1 MNLRAVY
8 PNPNDPNEEMSF
20 EELRAKAR
28 GWTDRIWVAES
39 REKAV
44 KVSASQE
51 NDQELRSAAT
61 NKSPEQPLIDT
72 ERSSD
77 LHKVSEART
86 ENTYDED
93 IRSQKNGRIK
103 KMKIREVKAETQ
115 TGIALSLIH
124 KPITYMLPVK
134 TNLESPTGPKL
145 KRLKSAEPT
154 MTLHTKAATNDIL
167 DIFNQP
173 LGDIDLMAAQP
184 ESAGES
190 DYEDDDYTS
199 AGEST
204 GTGRISGRS
213 EFGDDDTEARNS
225 TNREDTEI
233 ASASPWSDFTASK
246 HVPNLDSLDDV
257 TEDRDCDGV
266 EEQEYVVVDRTNRS
280 HPETND
286 DVDLITPK
294 SPLCTNESYRSR
306 FVPIPPENYQAP
318 NGPYRD
324 PSQAIQNRLPFMTP
338 IVEKTESSIGAMTIR
353 DDFDSFSSKT
363 PSRWKGDFPEILET
377 DELMSPIQAIQGI
390 VGEGEPSYSKIQSPP
405 ELNTATSKTSPLNQK
420 ATPKAWSGPIIKD
433 RQCNPTDETIRKT
446 ILDNLEPPLS
456 SHASFFDHRPLT
468 FSKSTEIR
476 KFVKSLTKPSKGS
489 AEKTPGNLSLSP
501 SLKFPDACSST
512 YTVKRELGK
521 GAFAPVYLIQE
532 EERIDNESQQGSPK
546 RWALKCEHPPSSWE
560 FYIMT
565 TVHAR
570 LASSMP
576 DAHPSLP
583 RSLLKPHGLHLF
595 ADEAYLLEEY
605 VDQGTLLNLVN
616 LAKADPSG
624 VLDETIAMFFT
635 VELLRTIEA
644 MHSLGILHG
653 DLKADNCLVRLSPNA
668 SSSSS
673 PSSASS
679 SASSS
684 SSSEQWEAEYSASGS
699 GGWSHKGLCLID
711 FGRSIDLH
719 HFLPNVTFIAD
730 WKTDIADCP
739 EMRALRPWTWQVDY
753 WGMACIAHSLLY
765 GKYLDAIPVPV
776 SSSSSSS
783 ASSSAPVSASTSTST
798 STSMMSTDHDN
809 DIDINIINNNI
820 ATNHK
825 RRWKLKEPLKRYWQT
840 KIWASF
846 FDACMNPV
854 LTAEENGS
862 KEDGGVMPLTRT
874 LKGVREGMESWLERE
889 GGKRGLKGGL
899 RRLEERVKGK

>member
-1 MNLRAVY
+1 MNLEAVY

-20 EELRAKAR
+20 EELRSMAR
-28 GWTDRIWVAES
+28 GWTDRIWLAES
-39 REKAV
+39 RGKAV
-44 KVSASQE
+44 RVSASQE
-51 NDQELRSAAT
+51 KDKEKEFCSAVIG
-61 NKSPEQPLIDT
+61 KSPEQPLIDI
-72 ERSSD
+72 EPSSD
-77 LHKVSEART
+77 LHKVSEARI
-86 ENTYDED
+86 ENTFDED
-93 IRSQKNGRIK
+93 IRSQKNGRTK
-103 KMKIREVKAETQ
+103 KMKIREVKAEAQ
-115 TGIALSLIH
+115 TSIALSPIH

-173 LGDIDLMAAQP
+173 LGDIDLMATQP

-213 EFGDDDTEARNS
+213 EFGDDDTEARHS
-225 TNREDTEI
+225 INREDTEV
-233 ASASPWSDFTASK
+233 ASASPWLDFTASK
-246 HVPNLDSLDDV
+246 HVPNLDILTDV
-257 TEDRDCDGV
+257 TEDRDRDKV
-266 EEQEYVVVDRTNRS
+266 EEQEYVLVDRTNRS
-280 HPETND
+280 HPESED
-286 DVDLITPK
+286 DVDIITPI
-294 SPLCTNESYRSR
+294 SPLCTSESYRSR

-363 PSRWKGDFPEILET
+363 PSRRKGDFLEILET

-390 VGEGEPSYSKIQSPP
+390 VGEGESSYNKVQTPP
-405 ELNTATSKTSPLNQK
+405 ELNTASSKTSPLNHR
-420 ATPKAWSGPIIKD
+420 ATPKARSGPIIKD
-433 RQCNPTDETIRKT
+433 RQCNPTDESIRKT
-446 ILDNLEPPLS
+446 ILDNLEPPLT

-468 FSKSTEIR
+468 FCKSAEIR
-476 KFVKSLTKPSKGS
+476 KFAKSLTKPSKGN
-489 AEKTPGNLSLSP
+489 AEKTPGNFPMAP
-501 SLKFPDACSST
+501 SLKFPDPCSST

-532 EERIDNESQQGSPK
+532 EERREDESQHASPN

-570 LASSMP
+570 LASSIS
-576 DAHPSLP
+576 DAHPSLK
-583 RSLLKPHGLHLF
+583 RSLLRPHALRLF

-605 VDQGTLLNLVN
+605 LDQGTLLNLVN

-653 DLKADNCLVRLSPNA
+653 DLKADNCLVRLSSLPP

-673 PSSASS
+673 PS
-679 SASSS
+679 
-684 SSSEQWEAEYSASGS
+684 EQWDAEYHASGS
-699 GGWSHKGLCLID
+699 GGWFHKGLCLID
-711 FGRSIDLH
+711 FGRAIDLH
-719 HFLPNVTFIAD
+719 QFLPHVSFIAD

-753 WGMACIAHSLLY
+753 WGLACIVHSLLY
-765 GKYLDAIPVPV
+765 GKYLDATPH
-776 SSSSSSS
+776 SSSSSVTNP
-783 ASSSAPVSASTSTST
+783 SSS
-798 STSMMSTDHDN
+798 DH
-809 DIDINIINNNI
+809 DINII
-820 ATNHK
+820 HK
-825 RRWKLKEPLKRYWQT
+825 RWKLKEPLKRYWQT
-840 KIWASF
+840 EIWGGF

-854 LTAEENGS
+854 LMAEENAE
-862 KEDGGVMPLTRT
+862 KGGVMPLTKT
-874 LKGVREGMESWLERE
+874 LKGVREGMEGWLERE
-889 GGKRGLKGGL
+889 GGKRGLKNGL
-899 RRLEERVKGK
+899 RRLEERVRGK

>member
-8 PNPNDPNEEMSF
+8 PNPNDPSEEMSF

-28 GWTDRIWVAES
+28 GWTDKIWVAES

-51 NDQELRSAAT
+51 NNQELCSAAIS
-61 NKSPEQPLIDT
+61 KSPEQPLIDI
-72 ERSSD
+72 EPSLD
-77 LHKVSEART
+77 LHKVSEARI

-93 IRSQKNGRIK
+93 IRSQKNGRTK
-103 KMKIREVKAETQ
+103 KMKIREVKGETQ
-115 TGIALSLIH
+115 TSITLSPIH
-124 KPITYMLPVK
+124 KSITYMLLVK

-213 EFGDDDTEARNS
+213 EFGDDDIEARNS

-257 TEDRDCDGV
+257 TGDRDGDEV

-280 HPETND
+280 HPESDD
-286 DVDLITPK
+286 DVDIITPM
-294 SPLCTNESYRSR
+294 SPMCTNESYRSR

-324 PSQAIQNRLPFMTP
+324 SSQAILNRLPFMTP

-353 DDFDSFSSKT
+353 DDFDSISSKT
-363 PSRWKGDFPEILET
+363 PSRWRGDFPEILET

-390 VGEGEPSYSKIQSPP
+390 VGEAEPSHPKKMQSSPA
-405 ELNTATSKTSPLNQK
+405 LNTASSKATPLNQK
-420 ATPKAWSGPIIKD
+420 ATPKAGSGPIIKD
-433 RQCNPTDETIRKT
+433 RQCNPTDENIRKT
-446 ILDNLEPPLS
+446 VLDNLEPPLS
-456 SHASFFDHRPLT
+456 SHASFFDYRPLT
-468 FSKSTEIR
+468 FSKSAEIR

-489 AEKTPGNLSLSP
+489 AEKTSGNLSLSP
-501 SLKFPDACSST
+501 SLKFPDPCSST

-532 EERIDNESQQGSPK
+532 EERTDDESQQASSK

-570 LASSMP
+570 LASSIP
-576 DAHPSLP
+576 DAHPSLQ
-583 RSLLKPHGLHLF
+583 RSLLKPHALHLF

-605 VDQGTLLNLVN
+605 LDQGTLLNLVN

-644 MHSLGILHG
+644 MHYIGILHG
-653 DLKADNCLVRLSPNA
+653 DLKADNCLVRLSPLA

-673 PSSASS
+673 SSSSSFASS

-684 SSSEQWEAEYSASGS
+684 SSSSPEQWETEYHGSGS

-711 FGRSIDLH
+711 FGRAIDLH
-719 HFLPNVTFIAD
+719 HFLPSVTFIAD

-753 WGMACIAHSLLY
+753 WGIACIAHSLLY
-765 GKYLDAIPVPV
+765 GKYLDAIPVSSV
-776 SSSSSSS
+776 SSSSSSSSSS
-783 ASSSAPVSASTSTST
+783 ASASASTSTST
-798 STSMMSTDHDN
+798 TDN
-809 DIDINIINNNI
+809 EIDTNNMT
-820 ATNHK
+820 TNQK

-840 KIWASF
+840 EIWAGF

-854 LTAEENGS
+854 LTAEES
-862 KEDGGVMPLTRT
+862 DKEDGGVMPLTKT

-889 GGKRGLKGGL
+889 GGKRGLKSGL